1 MNILKKY
8 FLFNKKNENNKILN
22 YELVDNYR
30 EIAKLVK
37 EARIQQNLTIQELS
51 RISKIP
57 EQTINSIENNT
68 KNIRPKFPFI
78 RSILIKLEECLI
90 LKKNTLVKLAT
101 REGENFKK
109 EKPNFLISKFDLLNT
124 WQGSL
129 LYFFILILTIFILK
143 RYFIL
148 KVYKKDKK
156 YLLIKNTKFNFL
168 KNLNIFPMEEVAK
181 PKNFNENLNFKI
193 SNMNMNIKIQYKK
206 NHEDFP
212 SSNWID
218 QKKLDNYLLPT
229 FTKKIVQYLESN

>member
-8 FLFNKKNENNKILN
+8 FLFNKKIENKEILN
-22 YELVDNYR
+22 YELVDNYKK
-30 EIAKLVK
+30 IAKLVK

-101 REGENFKK
+101 REKENFKT
-109 EKPNFLISKFDLLNT
+109 EKPNFLISKFDLINT
-124 WQGSL
+124 WQGTIFYFLIL
-129 LYFFILILTIFILK
+129 LLTIFVLK

-148 KVYKKDKK
+148 NVN
-156 YLLIKNTKFNFL
+156 IIEIQNIENKNIEK
-168 KNLNIFPMEEVAK
+168 
-181 PKNFNENLNFKI
+181 
-193 SNMNMNIKIQYKK
+193 
-206 NHEDFP
+206 
-212 SSNWID
+212 
-218 QKKLDNYLLPT
+218 
-229 FTKKIVQYLESN
+229 